1 MMKPVENDYVFSME
15 IPVRDYELDAEGI
28 VNNAN
33 YLHYFEVTRH
43 CFCQQGG
50 FSFKRMGEE
59 GIVPVMSRIEAD
71 YKAPLRSGDTMVS
84 KLWVEAQGARF
95 VFHQD
100 IFNKAT
106 GELVIRAVIS
116 IVCIEHGRL
125 RRGNRLREVFKR
137 YLK

>member
-1 MMKPVENDYVFSME
+1 MKLIDNDYIFSME

-33 YLHYFEVTRH
+33 YLHYFEFTRH
-43 CFCQQGG
+43 CFCEQAG
-50 FSFKRMGEE
+50 FSFKRMGED

-71 YKAPLRSGDTMVS
+71 YKTPLRSGDTMVS
-84 KLWVEAQGARF
+84 KMWVELKGVRF

-106 GELVIRAVIS
+106 GELVIQAIIS
-116 IVCIEHGRL
+116 IVCIENGHLGRGEKL
-125 RRGNRLREVFKR
+125 QEAFKS